1 MPFTSPANTT
11 PSGTDVGA
19 SEPSAFS
26 TRSVLNEAHSPLS
39 FLNRTG
45 AANCSVVTDPSAFT
59 HVLEDS
65 DRSAVTSTRLPVARA
80 WITADGK
87 STTPPEVGAACSTGE
102 GEGGGVVSAQA
113 CDAGTK
119 PTDTNAADT
128 PYAVNKTARRN
139 TRLLDQPPTRESS
152 THLQHHCCSRNAPK
166 RESEKLYCHVKGARS
181 GLKPLT
187 VE

>member
-19 SEPSAFS
+19 S
-26 TRSVLNEAHSPLS
+26 
-39 FLNRTG
+39 
-45 AANCSVVTDPSAFT
+45 DPSAFT

-87 STTPPEVGAACSTGE
+87 STTPPEAGAACSTGE

-119 PTDTNAADT
+119 PADTNAADT

-166 RESEKLYCHVKGARS
+166 RESEKYYYHVKGARS